1 MAKKKTVRKKA
12 LKGAWTKT
20 DIGLLKKMF
29 PNNPTAAVAKKLK
42 RGLDAVKKKAS
53 RMKLRKSKSYLKKIG
68 RT

>member
-12 LKGAWTKT
+12 VKGTWTKA
-20 DIGLLKKMF
+20 DITLLRKMF

-53 RMKLRKSKSYLKKIG
+53 RMNLRKSKSYMKKIG
-68 RT
+68 RA

>member
-1 MAKKKTVRKKA
+1 MAKKKA
-12 LKGAWTKT
+12 PKGKWTKT

-29 PNNPTAAVAKKLK
+29 TNNPTAAVAKKLE

-68 RT
+68 RA